1 MRALAAIGLLLA
13 VGASAQ
19 RSPFNGLEVGA
30 ADSTGHF
37 RILIGGHFHGESTN
51 RSGFPAATLLAGLD
65 TINALGAGLFL
76 STGDLFMDPVAD
88 RPRYDRAFFHRLR
101 MPFFN
106 VPGNHDVARGAEAP
120 GLGPIAIG
128 GAGTQVLLFDTEAN
142 GGSLGAADLD
152 VLRALADAPT
162 PGLRQLLILSHR
174 PIWAEDDDRYG
185 PRFRGNTRSLTG
197 TNFTKDIRPL
207 LQRIA
212 MHMRIY
218 WISGSMGGTAPSS
231 IFFQPDAPGITYI
244 QCALR
249 DEPRDALLIADVS
262 PDTVRWTGLSLTGQ
276 QLLPVEQ
283 YDAAWWSAN
292 QGGGEGFRWR
302 LLPYLITTTVT
313 HRAFWWGVA
322 VTLVLG
328 WIVRRLLRR
337 FL

>member
-1 MRALAAIGLLLA
+1 MKALAAIGLLLA
-13 VGASAQ
+13 VGVSAQ

-51 RSGFPAATLLAGLD
+51 RSGCPAATLLAGLD
-65 TINALGAGLFL
+65 TINTLGAGLFL
-76 STGDLFMDPVAD
+76 STGDLFMDPAAD
-88 RPRYDRAFFHRLR
+88 RPRYDRAFFSKLK

-120 GLGPIAIG
+120 GLGSIAIG
-128 GAGTQVLLFDTEAN
+128 GAGTRVLLFDTEAN

-152 VLRALADAPT
+152 ALRSLADAPA
-162 PGLRQLLILSHR
+162 PGMRQLFILSHR

-197 TNFTKDIRPL
+197 TNFQQEVHPVLRK
-207 LQRIA
+207 IA
-212 MHMRIY
+212 QHAHVY

-231 IFFQPDAPGITYI
+231 IFFQPHEKNITYI

-249 DEPRDALLIADVS
+249 NEPRDALLIADVS

-276 QLLPVEQ
+276 QLLPVER
-283 YDAAWWSAN
+283 YDAAWWRAN

-322 VTLVLG
+322 AALVLG